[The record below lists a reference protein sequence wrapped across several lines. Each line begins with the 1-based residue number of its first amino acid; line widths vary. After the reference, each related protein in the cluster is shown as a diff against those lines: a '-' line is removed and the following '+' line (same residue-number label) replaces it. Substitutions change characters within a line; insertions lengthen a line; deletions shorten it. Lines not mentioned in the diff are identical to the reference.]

1 MSNPAISVV
10 MSVYN
15 GEKYLKEAIDS
26 ILSQTYADFEF
37 IIIDDG
43 STDKSLEIISS
54 YHDQR
59 IVLVQNEINIG
70 LTKSLNKGIRLAK
83 GKYIARMDA
92 DDISLPLRFEK
103 QVLFMQEH
111 PDIDICGTWYTT
123 FEQHKYLQKLPLT
136 HEQIKADLLF
146 YTPIAHPTILMKKNI
161 FKKYQYPENFLKAQD
176 YALWI
181 ELIDKYKFS
190 NLPESLLMYRTHLSQ
205 ASIAES
211 SVQKELALKA
221 LQLFLDK
228 IDCKLSQESI
238 TIHARLFLGE
248 TVPLTITEQWLKDI
262 IKINANIHF
271 FDNESLHKSLFYIWK
286 SQCSLP
292 RKNAMMTIRRF
303 YLSPLFLKGS
313 LSLFEHIKFIIRIF
327 IGIK

>member
-1 MSNPAISVV
+1 

-15 GEKYLKEAIDS
+15 GEKYLTEAIDS
-26 ILSQTYADFEF
+26 ILNQTYTDFEF
-37 IIIDDG
+37 LIVEDA

-59 IVLVQNEINIG
+59 IVLVKNEINIG
-70 LTKSLNKGIRLAK
+70 LTKSLNKGIKLAK

-92 DDISLPLRFEK
+92 DDISLPLRLEK
-103 QVLFMQEH
+103 QILFMQLH
-111 PDIDICGTWYTT
+111 PDVDICGTLYTV
-123 FEQHKYLQKLPLT
+123 FGQYKYLQKLPLT

-181 ELIDKYKFS
+181 ELINEYKFI

-205 ASIAES
+205 ASIAEGTS
-211 SVQKELALKA
+211 QQEFALKA
-221 LQLFLDK
+221 LLLFLSK
-228 IDCKLSQESI
+228 IDCKISQKYI
-238 TIHARLFLGE
+238 TIHKHLFLGE
-248 TVPLTITEQWLKDI
+248 TVPLEITEQWLKEI
-262 IKINANIHF
+262 IKINASTHF
-271 FDNESLHKSLFYIWK
+271 FDNKSLHKSLFYIWK

-292 RKNAMMTIRRF
+292 RKNSMMVIKKF
-303 YLSPLFLKGS
+303 YSSPLFLKGR
-313 LSLFEHIKFIIRIF
+313 LSLFEYSKFIIKIL